1 MSEISIMMLKI
12 FWLYKELMVMKQKK
26 KEKRKEEEE
35 KEKKKKILM
44 IICTIM
50 EVITNLIWED
60 KVMDIIIITV
70 QIFLIFSDVIKIA
83 NNLNWFKIFK
93 FYLNSLLK
101 SFEYDSLLISTIE
114 YTFINKF
121 LDWSIFSGILYIFS
135 KFKYIKQSICYN
147 LILSYINLLNYS

>member
-1 MSEISIMMLKI
+1 MMLKI

-83 NNLNWFKIFK
+83 NNLN
-93 FYLNSLLK
+93 
-101 SFEYDSLLISTIE
+101 
-114 YTFINKF
+114 
-121 LDWSIFSGILYIFS
+121 
-135 KFKYIKQSICYN
+135 
-147 LILSYINLLNYS
+147 